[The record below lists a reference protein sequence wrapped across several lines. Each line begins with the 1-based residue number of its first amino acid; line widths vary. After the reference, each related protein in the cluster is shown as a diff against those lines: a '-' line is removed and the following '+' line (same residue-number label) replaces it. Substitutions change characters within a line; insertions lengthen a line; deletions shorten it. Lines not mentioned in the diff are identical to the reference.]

1 LRSRTSRIPPYYDLG
16 RASSRDKAAIT
27 EAFLRESGY
36 EVRRRGRSIQ
46 VESARVHE
54 AAALLR
60 QANYTLAWAP
70 APERQGTKIEWPLIG
85 SLIVATAL
93 LIAAALFLLDNFYV
107 AVILG
112 LSVPSLGL
120 LAAAGLRGNDATGR
134 GYSGRRDYHA

>member
-1 LRSRTSRIPPYYDLG
+1 
-16 RASSRDKAAIT
+16 
-27 EAFLRESGY
+27 
-36 EVRRRGRSIQ
+36 VRRRGRKIQ
-46 VESARVHE
+46 VESARVHQ

-60 QANYTLAWAP
+60 QANYTLDWAP
-70 APERQGTKIEWPLIG
+70 APELQGTKIEWPLIG